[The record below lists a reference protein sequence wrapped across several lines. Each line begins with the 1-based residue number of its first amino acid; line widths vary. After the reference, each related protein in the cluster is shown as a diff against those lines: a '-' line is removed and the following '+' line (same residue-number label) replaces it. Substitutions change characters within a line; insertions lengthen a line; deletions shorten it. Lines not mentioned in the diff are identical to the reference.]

1 MCAGGYTGRGGYAG
15 RTRGLI
21 RRKRRIKLLCQ
32 INYQVQSMISFF
44 FFLQNACTVQCN
56 VQQQTVIAS
65 HVISGRRPNNSYLV
79 IRGSQKKRCDAAMFL
94 EAIASLETANSLTH
108 SGTF

>member
-44 FFLQNACTVQCN
+44 FLQNACTVQCN
-56 VQQQTVIAS
+56 VQSQTVIAS
-65 HVISGRRPNNSYLV
+65 HVISGRRANNSYLV
-79 IRGSQKKRCDAAMFL
+79 IRGSQKKRCDAAMFFI
-94 EAIASLETANSLTH
+94 EGKTCV
-108 SGTF
+108 